1 MLETKWLHKQHIYC
15 CKKNAER
22 IIVGFP
28 PTSPTTMFQKHESWK
43 LRATKNPTE
52 TQHVTPFPLK
62 GFKRW
67 KPKDT
72 WELQSS
78 RSCWLVPRK
87 YAPNLHGG
95 YLPSHWKVRWGEKW
109 ATGRYQYFPS
119 PWSDIWKGCLF
130 LLPQLKTPKTSHE
143 KKKPNR
149 QVAAIGQVEKF
160 LVSARCKRPATAASS
175 ALEWW
180 KTSRWFLGRR
190 RWWGLLFQHPFFLG
204 WWSWQVG
211 TFRKKESWYELP
223 WN

>member
-28 PTSPTTMFQKHESWK
+28 PTSPTTMFQKHERWK

-119 PWSDIWKGCLF
+119 PWSHIWKGCLF
-130 LLPQLKTPKTSHE
+130 LLPQLKTPKTWHE
-143 KKKPNR
+143 KMKKSPSCSR
-149 QVAAIGQVEKF
+149 RPSREIPCECQMQETRHGCIQCLLEFGGRP
-160 LVSARCKRPATAASS
+160 LV
-175 ALEWW
+175 
-180 KTSRWFLGRR
+180 FGR
-190 RWWGLLFQHPFFLG
+190 RWWALLFQHPFFWVVVL
-204 WWSWQVG
+204 
-211 TFRKKESWYELP
+211 
-223 WN
+223 